1 MKLALQYVNDSNGNI
16 QAVQLPVKEWKKLM
30 AKIKKYE
37 ETLKLKSD
45 LKEAFDEVSVLKNK
59 KHKQSLNDFL
69 DEL

>member
-1 MKLALQYVNDSNGNI
+1 MKLGLQYLNDANGNI
-16 QAVQLPVKEWKKLM
+16 QAVQLPLKDWEKLM
-30 AKIKKYE
+30 AKLKKYE

-45 LKEAFDEVSVLKNK
+45 LKEALDEVSKLRNK